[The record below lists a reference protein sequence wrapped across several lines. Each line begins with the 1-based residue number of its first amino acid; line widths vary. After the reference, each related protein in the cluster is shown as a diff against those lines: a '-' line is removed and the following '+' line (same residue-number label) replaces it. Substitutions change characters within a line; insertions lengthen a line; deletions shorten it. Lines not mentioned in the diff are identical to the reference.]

1 MKTTKD
7 LKKFSGYDLSVAQCH
22 IYNWGVI
29 YLDEYD
35 KPMEVEDV
43 IYMLEEENK

>member
-7 LKKFSGYDLSVAQCH
+7 LTLFKGYDLSVAKCH
-22 IYNWGVI
+22 MANWDII
-29 YLDEYD
+29 YLDEYE

-43 IYMLEEENK
+43 IYMLEEVE